1 MDTRN
6 FTTES
11 DSRMAQKCSRCQK
24 PMSDG
29 IALQNVYGGTPDF
42 PGGEVVTISPTGKAT
57 IVRVLKCSHC
67 GYSKGYEK

>member
-1 MDTRN
+1 
-6 FTTES
+6 
-11 DSRMAQKCSRCQK
+11 
-24 PMSDG
+24 MSDG